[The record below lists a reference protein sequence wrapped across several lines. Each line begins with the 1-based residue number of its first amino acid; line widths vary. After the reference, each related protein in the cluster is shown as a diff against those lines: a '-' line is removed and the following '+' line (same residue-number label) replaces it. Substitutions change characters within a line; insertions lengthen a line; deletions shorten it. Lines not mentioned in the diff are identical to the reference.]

1 MSKLKILTIDGP
13 SASGKGSL
21 SRNIAK
27 HLGFKILDSGLLYRT
42 YAYFSQSGSNIE
54 EISNRIKNEISF
66 SFNENDVSILHK
78 DKDITSLLRSETTA
92 KIASELSALP
102 QTREDLL
109 TIQRDFY
116 NQDGLVADGRDMGT
130 VVFPKA
136 ALKIFLTASPEVRAK
151 RRHLELQKRGQE
163 VNMLDLIADIELRDM
178 KDRTRT
184 LSPLIPAEDSV
195 VIDSSN
201 MSIDEVLS
209 FTKKLTK
216 KEFNK

>member
-42 YAYFSQSGSNIE
+42 YAYFSQSGPSIE
-54 EISNRIKNEISF
+54 EISNRINNEISF

>member
-42 YAYFSQSGSNIE
+42 YAYFSQSGPNIE

-92 KIASELSALP
+92 KIASQLSALP
-102 QTREDLL
+102 KTREDLL

>member
-42 YAYFSQSGSNIE
+42 YAYFSKLDSSVE
-54 EISNRIKNEISF
+54 EISNRINNEISF
-66 SFNENDVSILHK
+66 SFNENDVSILHE

>member
-42 YAYFSQSGSNIE
+42 YAYFSQSGPNIK

-92 KIASELSALP
+92 KIASELSALTK
-102 QTREDLL
+102 TREDLL

>member
-42 YAYFSQSGSNIE
+42 YAYFSQSGPNIE
-54 EISNRIKNEISF
+54 EISNRINNEISF
-66 SFNENDVSILHK
+66 SFNENDVSILHE

-102 QTREDLL
+102 KTREDLL

-116 NQDGLVADGRDMGT
+116 NQEGLVADGRDMGT

>member
-21 SRNIAK
+21 SRSIAK

-42 YAYFSQSGSNIE
+42 YAYFSQSGPNIE

-102 QTREDLL
+102 KTREDLL

>member
-1 MSKLKILTIDGP
+1 
-13 SASGKGSL
+13 
-21 SRNIAK
+21 
-27 HLGFKILDSGLLYRT
+27 
-42 YAYFSQSGSNIE
+42 
-54 EISNRIKNEISF
+54 
-66 SFNENDVSILHK
+66 
-78 DKDITSLLRSETTA
+78 
-92 KIASELSALP
+92 
-102 QTREDLL
+102 
-109 TIQRDFY
+109 
-116 NQDGLVADGRDMGT
+116 MGT

-136 ALKIFLTASPEVRAK
+136 TLKIFLTASPEVRAK

>member
-1 MSKLKILTIDGP
+1 M
-13 SASGKGSL
+13 
-21 SRNIAK
+21 
-27 HLGFKILDSGLLYRT
+27 YRT
-42 YAYFSQSGSNIE
+42 YAYFSQSGPNIE
-54 EISNRIKNEISF
+54 EISNRINNEISF

-92 KIASELSALP
+92 KIASELSALTK
-102 QTREDLL
+102 TREDLL

>member
-42 YAYFSQSGSNIE
+42 YAYFSQSGPNIE

-92 KIASELSALP
+92 KIASELSALSK
-102 QTREDLL
+102 TREDLL

>member
-42 YAYFSQSGSNIE
+42 YAYFSQSGSSVE
-54 EISNRIKNEISF
+54 VISNRIKNEISL
-66 SFNENDVSILHK
+66 SFNENDVSILHE

-102 QTREDLL
+102 KTREDLL

-116 NQDGLVADGRDMGT
+116 NQEGLVADGRDMGT

-136 ALKIFLTASPEVRAK
+136 TLKIFLTASPEVRAK

>member
-42 YAYFSQSGSNIE
+42 YAYFSQSGSSVE
-54 EISNRIKNEISF
+54 EISNRINNEISF
-66 SFNENDVSILHK
+66 SFNENDVSILHE

-92 KIASELSALP
+92 KIASQLSALP
-102 QTREDLL
+102 KTREDLL

-116 NQDGLVADGRDMGT
+116 NQEGLVADGRDMGT

>member
-42 YAYFSQSGSNIE
+42 YAYFSQSGSSIE
-54 EISNRIKNEISF
+54 EISNRINNEISF

-92 KIASELSALP
+92 KIASELSALSK
-102 QTREDLL
+102 TREDLL
-109 TIQRDFY
+109 KIQRDFY
-116 NQDGLVADGRDMGT
+116 NQEGLVADGRDMGT

>member
-42 YAYFSQSGSNIE
+42 YAYFSQSGSSVE
-54 EISNRIKNEISF
+54 VISNRIKNEITF

-92 KIASELSALP
+92 KIASELSALTK
-102 QTREDLL
+102 TREDLL

-116 NQDGLVADGRDMGT
+116 NQAGLVADGRDMGT

>member
-27 HLGFKILDSGLLYRT
+27 HLGFKILDSGLLYRA
-42 YAYFSQSGSNIE
+42 YAYFSKSISKIE
-54 EISNRIKNEISF
+54 EIPALINNEISF
-66 SFNENDVSILHK
+66 TYNESDVIVLHENN
-78 DKDITSLLRSETTA
+78 DITSELRSEETA
-92 KIASELSALP
+92 KIASKLSALP

-109 TIQRDFY
+109 SIQRNFY
-116 NQDGLVADGRDMGT
+116 SEDGLVADGRDMGT
-130 VVFPKA
+130 VVFPSA
-136 ALKIFLTASPEVRAK
+136 SLKIFLEASPEVRAK

-163 VNMLDLIADIELRDM
+163 VNMLDLIADIEQRDM
-178 KDRTRT
+178 KDRTRAI
-184 LSPLIPAEDSV
+184 SPLIPAEDSV
-195 VIDSSN
+195 LIDSSN
-201 MSIDEVLS
+201 MSLDEVLS